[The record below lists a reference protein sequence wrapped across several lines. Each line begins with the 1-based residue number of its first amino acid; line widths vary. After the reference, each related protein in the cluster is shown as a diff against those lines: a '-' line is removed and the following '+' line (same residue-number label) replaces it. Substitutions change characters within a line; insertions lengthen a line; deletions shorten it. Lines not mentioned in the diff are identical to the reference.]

1 MLNKVNTVGTRMN
14 AARPGKI
21 PAALAA
27 ALLVVLLSGCGY
39 NEMLQKDEATS
50 RAWGDLEAQL
60 QRRSDLVPN
69 LVETVRGFA
78 SHERETLQAVI
89 EARANATQVRITP
102 EMLEDEQA
110 LERFRE
116 AQAELSSSIGR
127 LLAVAEQYP
136 QLQANQNFM
145 DLQTQLEGTEN
156 RISVAR
162 QRYNEA
168 VEDFNFTIRRFP
180 NSLTNS
186 VLLHLEQKEYFQ
198 ADPEALEAPR
208 VQF

>member
-1 MLNKVNTVGTRMN
+1 
-14 AARPGKI
+14 
-21 PAALAA
+21 
-27 ALLVVLLSGCGY
+27 
-39 NEMLQKDEATS
+39 MLQKDEAAS

-89 EARANATQVRITP
+89 EARAKATQVRITP
-102 EMLEDEQA
+102 EMLENEQE
-110 LERFRE
+110 LERFRA

-136 QLQANQNFM
+136 QLQANQNFL

-156 RISVAR
+156 RIGVAR

-168 VEDFNFTIRRFP
+168 VQDFNFTIRRFP
-180 NSLTNS
+180 NSLTNGI
-186 VLLHLEQKEYFQ
+186 LLHLEPKEYFQ
-198 ADPEALEAPR
+198 ADPEAREAPR
-208 VQF
+208 VRF

>member
-1 MLNKVNTVGTRMN
+1 MLNKVNTMRN
-14 AARPGKI
+14 RLSAIRPGRI
-21 PAALAA
+21 AAVCAA
-27 ALLVVLLSGCGY
+27 AVLALSLSGCGY
-39 NEMLQKDEATS
+39 NEMLQKDEAAS

-89 EARANATQVRITP
+89 EARAKATQVRITP
-102 EMLEDEQA
+102 EMLENEQE
-110 LERFRE
+110 LERFRA

-136 QLQANQNFM
+136 QLQANQNFL

-156 RISVAR
+156 RIGVAR

-168 VEDFNFTIRRFP
+168 VQDFNFTIRRFP
-180 NSLTNS
+180 NSLTNGI
-186 VLLHLEQKEYFQ
+186 LLHLEPKEYFQ
-198 ADPEALEAPR
+198 ADPEAREAPR
-208 VQF
+208 VRF